1 MIFSS
6 CFDIAVACFR
16 AGRTDAEDDDIFSCG
31 GDLDPSAESRA
42 VLSGLGDHVVGGKQT
57 EYRVGIL
64 TKQNESRQANGRS
77 GVASE
82 GLSNDLLRGKFWE
95 LTQNRGTQIV
105 IRNNPETTGRGHG
118 REARDGLLDHAVL
131 AVEREQLLGTTL
143 ATERPEPC
151 APATSENYGIE
162 VRVRLH

>member
-1 MIFSS
+1 MILGS

-31 GDLDPSAESRA
+31 GDLDSSAEGRA

-57 EYRVGIL
+57 EYGVRIL
-64 TKQNESRQANGRS
+64 TKQNECRQANGRS

-82 GLSNDLLRGKFWE
+82 GLSNDLLGGKFWE
-95 LTQNRGTQIV
+95 LTKKRGTKVV
-105 IRNNPETTGRGHG
+105 IRKNQETPWRGHG
-118 REARDGLLDHAVL
+118 PRARDGLLDHAVL

-143 ATERPEPC
+143 A
-151 APATSENYGIE
+151 A
-162 VRVRLH
+162 